1 MEKHADKEQPMNLKQ
16 AECRTSI
23 KTNLANALISCGM
36 LGPRSAY
43 DYTEQEYIVLALTFI
58 LQKLTGADL

>member
-1 MEKHADKEQPMNLKQ
+1 MNLKQ